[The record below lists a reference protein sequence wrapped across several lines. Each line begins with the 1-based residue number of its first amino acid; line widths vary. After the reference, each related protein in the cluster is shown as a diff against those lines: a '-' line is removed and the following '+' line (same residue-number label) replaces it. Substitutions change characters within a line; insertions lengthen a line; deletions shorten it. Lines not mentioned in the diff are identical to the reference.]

1 MNDGQMDGNR
11 VIGVTSD
18 DRKSGTRPRL
28 FPGGYK
34 SASHDGRGF
43 QGFSV
48 FRAVRKVG
56 NFSFGGVRGG
66 HHGVGASGG
75 KGAAMAGLVISKVES
90 RAMLFASLCVLAFAY
105 WINLPPTAYSD
116 VDVLRVE
123 REGNTVEVV
132 ANFTKGDCQFKRLEV
147 VGSVIGETRFLR
159 WRDLDGPPL
168 NEDRTAGHQTLR
180 ISFDAPPDVYDW
192 VEIRTQH
199 FCDNKKVDKVFHR
212 LEPLI

>member
-1 MNDGQMDGNR
+1 MNDGQMDGDR
-11 VIGVTSD
+11 IIGVTSD

-28 FPGGYK
+28 FSGGY
-34 SASHDGRGF
+34 SGVANDGGGVQRL
-43 QGFSV
+43 SV

-56 NFSFGGVRGG
+56 DFSLGGYRRGA
-66 HHGVGASGG
+66 HGVGAGGG
-75 KGAAMAGLVISKVES
+75 KGSAMASLVISKVES

-116 VDVLRVE
+116 VEVLRVE

-132 ANFTKGDCQFKRLEV
+132 ASFTKGDCDFKRLEV

-159 WRDLDGPPL
+159 WRDLDGPSL
-168 NEDRTAGHQTLR
+168 NEDRSAGHQTLR

-199 FCDNKKVDKVFHR
+199 FCDGKKVDKVFYR

>member
-1 MNDGQMDGNR
+1 
-11 VIGVTSD
+11 
-18 DRKSGTRPRL
+18 
-28 FPGGYK
+28 
-34 SASHDGRGF
+34 
-43 QGFSV
+43 
-48 FRAVRKVG
+48 
-56 NFSFGGVRGG
+56 
-66 HHGVGASGG
+66 
-75 KGAAMAGLVISKVES
+75 MAGLVISKVES